1 MKERLC
7 APKRVSNQSAS
18 CIPGPPG
25 SRAPCACVCVCV
37 CERERETQT
46 DRERERERERE
57 IEQERDC
64 ARKPE
69 CQIILFIALFQEFV
83 LLLCVSKRE

>member
-1 MKERLC
+1 MRAKESVKSICFLH
-7 APKRVSNQSAS
+7 PGPSRVSCSL
-18 CIPGPPG
+18 
-25 SRAPCACVCVCV
+25 CVCMCV
-37 CERERETQT
+37 CERERERETQT